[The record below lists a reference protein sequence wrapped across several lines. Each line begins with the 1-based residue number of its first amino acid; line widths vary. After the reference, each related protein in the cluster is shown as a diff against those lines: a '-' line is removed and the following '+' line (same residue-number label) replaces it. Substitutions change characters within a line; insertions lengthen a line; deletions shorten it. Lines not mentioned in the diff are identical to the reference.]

1 MQSGWHRGSFR
12 TVIVHTR
19 AFGVALGLVLLVAAS
34 IGAASVQAAAR
45 HVSYGKPGKVE
56 TPKIQGSHS
65 KAADKPLVIVP
76 KHKLW
81 RSPAKAGVGK
91 RQKVCNQMQIWT
103 QVGSP
108 PTAWKIYKTSPNYCT
123 WFKPT
128 QLGEMGDW
136 SWVGEVATPY
146 HVEFVV
152 TWATQKRKLAKATY
166 DYNVAG
172 DYKCLTLFCLVDTD
186 PTTNCPYVSFN

>member
-1 MQSGWHRGSFR
+1 VGSFR
-12 TVIVHTR
+12 TVVVSSRVFGIVFAL
-19 AFGVALGLVLLVAAS
+19 AFLVAAS
-34 IGAASVQAAAR
+34 IEVASVQAATR
-45 HVSYGKPGKVE
+45 HIGYGKPGKVE
-56 TPKIQGSHS
+56 TPKVQGSHS
-65 KAADKPLVIVP
+65 NAADKPLVIVP

-81 RSPAKAGVGK
+81 RSPAKTGVGK

-108 PTAWKIYKTSPNYCT
+108 PSSWSVKTASKNYCT
-123 WFKPT
+123 WFKPN
-128 QLGEMGDW
+128 QLGEMGEW
-136 SWVGEVATPY
+136 RWQGEVATPY

-186 PTTNCPYVSFN
+186 PTTNFPYVSFN

>member
-1 MQSGWHRGSFR
+1 VGSFR

-45 HVSYGKPGKVE
+45 HVTYGKPGKVE
-56 TPKIQGSHS
+56 TPKVQGSHS
-65 KAADKPLVIVP
+65 NSADKPLVVVQ

-108 PTAWKIYKTSPNYCT
+108 PSSWKPYKTSPNYCT
-123 WFKPT
+123 WFKPN
-128 QLGEMGDW
+128 QLGQMGEW
-136 SWVGEVATPY
+136 RWVGEVATPY

-166 DYNVAG
+166 DYNVAS
-172 DYKCLTLFCLVDTD
+172 DYQCLSLFCLVDTD
-186 PTTNCPYVSFN
+186 PATNFPYISFN